1 MCAPGMGT
9 CSMRT
14 CQVSSIKPQVLE
26 VQDIP
31 LIYTGTK
38 LACYFKQ
45 HVSVGIMFMTG
56 ILV

>member
-14 CQVSSIKPQVLE
+14 CQVSSIQVLE
-26 VQDIP
+26 VQGIP